1 MLFLMSQIQQIRP
14 APSKGGCGNHMLSVD
29 AVAALYEVSKSTV
42 YRWINNEGLPTFKF
56 PGNGIRG
63 ILRIAEDELHL
74 WRERFHQKV
83 EEASDSEKTLTL
95 EGRRFTSNKNSE
107 SFSQNKLDPRNRP
120 ASRVP
125 VEKKTELR

>member
-63 ILRIAEDELHL
+63 ILRIAADELSQ
-74 WRERFHQKV
+74 WREQFHQKV
-83 EEASDSEKTLTL
+83 EVSDSEKTLTL
-95 EGRRFTSNKNSE
+95 EGRRFLMDKNSE
-107 SFSQNKLDPRNRP
+107 SFSKKKLDQRNGP

-125 VEKKTELR
+125 VETKTELR